1 MRSDTITV
9 FNFHEGTGAWHTT
22 VFSGVSLYETESAN
36 ATHGNG
42 RVNAATVEAIIDTG
56 VDGNWPP
63 AYRESGAATEKKY
76 IGPKAYA
83 KLESPDGFF
92 TFKPERD
99 FFVKGDH
106 ASAPIADEDYD
117 QGLYHHMNDE
127 LDDVHMIVSAIFYS
141 LLPHFEIGGR

>member
-9 FNFHEGTGAWHTT
+9 FNFHERTGAWHTT
-22 VFSGVSLYETESAN
+22 VFSGVSLYETDSTN
-36 ATHGNG
+36 ATPGNG
-42 RVNAATVEAIIDTG
+42 KVNAATVDAIIDTG
-56 VDGNWPP
+56 MDGNRTPV
-63 AYRESGAATEKKY
+63 YRESGAATEKKY

-106 ASAPIADEDYD
+106 ATDPIADEDYD